1 MRKVIIMK
9 KDPLDEN
16 MKVATFSDENI
27 RYYKVDDS
35 DNFVLEGAPFREKG
49 GSFRRLPEKTEL
61 FPYSEMVDLLANHS
75 AGISL
80 RFSSDTSDIRV
91 RAKVRKYHHTGD
103 IMSYGRAGF
112 DLYCGEPQKSFCA
125 GVTILNFDELEHPE
139 CMVNTRIFNRP
150 NPSKK
155 INEFQINFPLY
166 AEVLEFEVGLEK
178 DAKILAPSPRK
189 NPRPIIIYGT
199 SIEQGCC
206 ASRPGMA
213 YSNQLSRR
221 LNREV
226 INLGFAGNGKGEEFM
241 ARLLADIPN
250 PGAYVLW
257 YDSNVSPDELETTLP
272 KFTDILRNRHRYI
285 PIVTI
290 SRLQYPEE
298 TPVNG
303 ISQEIII
310 SRERRT
316 SIHSENLHRRIKL
329 GDSRI
334 HFIDGRKILDGN
346 PEECYVDLIHPND
359 LGMTKITDALAPRL
373 AIIAE

>member
-1 MRKVIIMK
+1 MK
-9 KDPLDEN
+9 KETLDEN
-16 MKVATFSDENI
+16 MKIVSTSDEHI
-27 RYYKVDDS
+27 RYYTVDDS
-35 DNFVLEGAPFREKG
+35 ENFVLEGAPFRVKG

-75 AGISL
+75 AGIKL
-80 RFSSDTSDIRV
+80 RFSSDCSEIRV
-91 RAKVRKYHHTGD
+91 RAKVRMYHHTGD
-103 IMSYGRAGF
+103 IMSYGRIGF
-112 DLYCGEPQKSFCA
+112 DVYCGEPQKSFCA
-125 GVTILNFDELEHPE
+125 GVSILNFDELTHPE
-139 CMVNTRIFNRP
+139 HTISTRIFNRP
-150 NPSKK
+150 NPQKVV
-155 INEFQINFPLY
+155 NEFEINFPLY
-166 AEVLEFEVGLEK
+166 SEVLEFEVGLDH
-178 DAKILAPSPRK
+178 DAVILPPTPRK

-213 YSNQLSRR
+213 YCNQLSRR

-257 YDSNVSPDELETTLP
+257 YDSNVSPDELAATLP
-272 KFTDILRNRHRYI
+272 GFTDILRNRHRTA
-285 PIVTI
+285 PVVTI

-303 ISQEIII
+303 YDEEIIRARARRTEI
-310 SRERRT
+310 HTANMERRLK
-316 SIHSENLHRRIKL
+316 S
-329 GDSRI
+329 GDARV
-334 HFIDGRKILDGN
+334 HFIDGRKMLDGT
-346 PEECYVDLIHPND
+346 PEECFVDLIHPND
-359 LGMTKITDALAPRL
+359 LGMTKIADALAPRL